1 MPEKTNGD
9 KVRESLVAAGVT
21 EGLAVGIVDILVK
34 AGCIR
39 TEADIS
45 IADIKHVA
53 NVAELPLRTSAPL
66 GTLLLTSDQRIDVGH
81 ERRHREFGSPA
92 PLTSINASP
101 KVLLLTPEM
110 RVIKFKSD
118 RSRLGFRPQ
127 VIADVA
133 LSRSA
138 RTLH

>member
-53 NVAELPLRTSAPL
+53 ELPLRTSAPL

-101 KVLLLTPEM
+101 KALLLTPEM
-110 RVIKFKSD
+110 RVIKFKRD
-118 RSRLGFRPQ
+118 RSRLGFSPQ
-127 VIADVA
+127 VIADVP
-133 LSRSA
+133 LSRSS